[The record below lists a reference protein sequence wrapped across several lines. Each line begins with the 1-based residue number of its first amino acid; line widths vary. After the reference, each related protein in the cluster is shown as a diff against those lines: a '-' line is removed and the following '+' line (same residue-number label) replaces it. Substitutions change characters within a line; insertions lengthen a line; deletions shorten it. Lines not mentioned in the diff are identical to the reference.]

1 MKIFDCFMFYD
12 EELLLD
18 IRMNI
23 LDTFVDYFVIVE
35 SKFFHNGKERELKFD
50 INKYSKFKKKIIYII
65 QDKQPQGIKLIEPS
79 DNEGTK
85 SFKMIYNA
93 HLREHYQ
100 RNQIENGLNNS
111 DGNDIIL
118 ISDVDEIPNLE
129 NVNIKNIKNKLILFE
144 QDIFYYKLNR
154 YLPNFKWYGTK
165 ACKKRYLKSPQWLR
179 EIKNKDYSFI
189 RIDTFFSKLKYIDKY
204 YVRDGGWHFSNLKN
218 SIDIETKLKSYLHH
232 RDYEVEEIGIE
243 KIKKLIKENK
253 TIYNMY
259 VDKDSQKYDDKS
271 QKNLE
276 KFEINKLPLYIQ
288 NNLQEFKNW
297 ID

>member
-165 ACKKRYLKSPQWLR
+165 ACKRRYLKSPQWLR
-179 EIKNKDYSFI
+179 EIKNKDYSFL

>member
-23 LDTFVDYFVIVE
+23 LNKFVDYFVIVE

-65 QDKQPQGIKLIEPS
+65 QDKQPQGIRSIEPS
-79 DNEGTK
+79 DDEGTK

-100 RNQIENGLNNS
+100 RNLIENGLNNS
-111 DGNDIIL
+111 EQNDIIL

-129 NVNIKNIKNKLILFE
+129 NVNIRNIKNKLILFE

-204 YVRDGGWHFSNLKN
+204 YVRNGGWHFSNLKN
-218 SIDIETKLKSYLHH
+218 SKDIETKLKSYLHH
-232 RDYEVEEIGIE
+232 RDYEVEELGIE
-243 KIKKLIKENK
+243 KIKQLIEENK

-259 VDKDSQKYDDKS
+259 VDKASQKYDDKS
-271 QKNLE
+271 RKNLE